1 MEQNPYKRLIQQSV
15 SPQRTKGETGRA
27 TKQFHWYTRKRRR
40 ERKIVNKH
48 EEWLFFFF
56 LFTFAVFTFWIVK
69 KIIYKNAGTKTA

>member
-27 TKQFHWYTRKRRR
+27 TKQFHWYTRKKER
-40 ERKIVNKH
+40 ERSSTNMRSGC
-48 EEWLFFFF
+48 FFFF
-56 LFTFAVFTFWIVK
+56 LFTFAVFTFWVVK